1 MISPLASVSSDATI
15 GQNVTIEAF
24 TVIEGDV
31 AIGDNCRIGPHVTI
45 MNGARIGSDCK
56 IFPNAVIAAEPQ
68 DLKFQG
74 EETTATIGNSTII
87 RECVTINRGT
97 KLDRND
103 TLVGS
108 HCIIMAYTH
117 VAHDC
122 VIGDHVILAN
132 NVQMAGHVH
141 IGDHAFIGGSS
152 AIHQHVMIGR
162 HAMISGGSL
171 VRKDVPP
178 FITAAREP
186 LCYMGINTVGLER
199 KGFNSTQRTAIH
211 DIYQHI
217 YTSGQN
223 MNESLQSLKSR
234 NQFGDFSSEI
244 ISFIERSIRGTIGA
258 QRVK

>member
-1 MISPLASVSSDATI
+1 MISPLASVSSDASI

-31 AIGDNCRIGPHVTI
+31 IIGDNCWVGPQVTI
-45 MNGARIGSDCK
+45 MDGARIGNGCR

-74 EETTATIGNSTII
+74 EKTTATIGNNTTI

-108 HCIIMAYTH
+108 NCMIMAYTH

-122 VIGDHVILAN
+122 VLGDHIILAN

-152 AIHQHVMIGR
+152 AIHQHVTIGR
-162 HAMISGGSL
+162 YVMISGGSL

-178 FITAAREP
+178 FVTAAREP
-186 LCYMGINTVGLER
+186 LSYMGINAIGLER
-199 KGFNSTQRTAIH
+199 KGFNSAQRTSIH
-211 DIYQHI
+211 DIYKHI

-223 MNESLQSLKSR
+223 ISESLQSLKSR
-234 NQFGDFSSEI
+234 NQLGEFSSEV
-244 ISFIERSIRGTIGA
+244 ISFIERSTRGTIGA